1 MSDTAL
7 PEAWSLVQL
16 GTLGTFL
23 KGSGIRKDEAQ
34 SGEIPAVR
42 YGELYTDHQEILRA
56 HRSFISED
64 VSKTARPIRHG
75 DILFAGSG
83 ETKEEIGKCT
93 GFLGD
98 YEAFAGGDIIIFRP
112 SGADPRFLAYL
123 LNSRPLA
130 QQKAQRAQGDAVVHI
145 YPDALSA
152 LRLPLPPLH
161 EQQAIA
167 AALSDADGV
176 VAGLERVIAKKRLI
190 KQGAMQ
196 DLLTARRRLPGFSG
210 EWEVKMLGNHVR
222 FLKNGTHSRAQL
234 SDNGPVKNLHYG
246 DIHGASSV
254 TLSPAT
260 TPMPTLDQV
269 AAGRLD
275 RLTSGDL
282 VFVDASEDLAGVG
295 TSVEIL
301 NMGEVEVVSG
311 LHTIAARFDKSVL
324 VDGFKAL
331 LQFIP
336 EFRSHLCQ
344 LAAGTKVLATNR
356 RHIATA
362 EIALP
367 PPAEQQA
374 IAAVLADMGA
384 EIQTLESRLAKARAV
399 KEGMM
404 QNLLTGRVRL
414 V

>member
-1 MSDTAL
+1 
-7 PEAWSLVQL
+7 
-16 GTLGTFL
+16 
-23 KGSGIRKDEAQ
+23 
-34 SGEIPAVR
+34 
-42 YGELYTDHQEILRA
+42 
-56 HRSFISED
+56 
-64 VSKTARPIRHG
+64 
-75 DILFAGSG
+75 
-83 ETKEEIGKCT
+83 
-93 GFLGD
+93 
-98 YEAFAGGDIIIFRP
+98 
-112 SGADPRFLAYL
+112 
-123 LNSRPLA
+123 
-130 QQKAQRAQGDAVVHI
+130 
-145 YPDALSA
+145 
-152 LRLPLPPLH
+152 
-161 EQQAIA
+161 
-167 AALSDADGV
+167 
-176 VAGLERVIAKKRLI
+176 
-190 KQGAMQ
+190 
-196 DLLTARRRLPGFSG
+196 
-210 EWEVKMLGNHVR
+210 
-222 FLKNGTHSRAQL
+222 
-234 SDNGPVKNLHYG
+234 VKNLHYG